1 MSVEP
6 LDLVAE
12 DEAVR
17 LAGAGA
23 ATHHGP
29 GVVVVLGGDAVVIVA
44 DPQDGLESSGMRS
57 RRDFRL
63 HGPFPYEVGVRF
75 FGHPPTSPHW
85 TWAQRREVRPF
96 HLFTRLPEGCLYLG
110 VGKPFRGGFD
120 EHALH
125 SADLRIA
132 PELSLE
138 VLDRVLPPTQ
148 PGELPGLE
156 WLGLV
161 SDAPILAL
169 ESFVIAWIPQDG
181 SSPEACKLDG
191 VPAALVEYYRLAQT
205 RPALMGVQNR
215 LLPAAK
221 WTAGRDVGM
230 VEFAHENQGG
240 HLWLMDPSE
249 ADPTVWID
257 DFGHSWDM
265 MPEREPLSSFL
276 LQFALFETM
285 MNAPHTVFSQ
295 QMETTQARGLTIS
308 LTPVPLRP
316 WRWPADPSR
325 LFVAPGLIAQVVDTG
340 DGMCEFWAGALHRS
354 VLRSLGFS

>member
-1 MSVEP
+1 MFVKP
-6 LDLVAE
+6 LDLVDE
-12 DEAVR
+12 DEAIR
-17 LAGAGA
+17 LAGANA
-23 ATHHGP
+23 AAHHGP
-29 GVVVVLGGDAVVIVA
+29 GVVVVLGDDAVVIVA
-44 DPQDGLESSGMRS
+44 DPQDGLEASGMRS

-63 HGPFPYEVGVRF
+63 HGPFPYDVGVRF

-85 TWAQRREVRPF
+85 SWAQRRDVRPF
-96 HLFTRLPEGCLYLG
+96 HLFTRLLEGCLYLG
-110 VGKPFRGGFD
+110 VGKPFHGGFD

-125 SADLRIA
+125 TADLRIT
-132 PELSLE
+132 PELTLE
-138 VLDRVLPPTQ
+138 VLDRALPPTE

-161 SDAPILAL
+161 SDAPMQAL
-169 ESFVIAWIPQDG
+169 ESFVTAWIPEDG
-181 SSPEACKLDG
+181 SSAEASEHDD
-191 VPAALVEYYRLAQT
+191 VPAALVEYYRLAQA

-215 LLPAAK
+215 LLPVVK
-221 WTAGRDVGM
+221 WAAGRDVGM
-230 VEFAHENQGG
+230 VGFAHENQGC

-265 MPEREPLSSFL
+265 VPEREPLSAFL

-285 MNAPHTVFSQ
+285 MNAPHTAFGQ
-295 QMETTQARGLTIS
+295 QMEVARARELTSS

-316 WRWPADPSR
+316 WRWPADPSS

-340 DGMCEFWAGALHRS
+340 DDMCEFWAGGFHRS